1 MPFLQ
6 TATDESTKNLV
17 VCPLSL
23 SEGLRFCV
31 CNEEEAKTMK
41 KSIRT
46 LLGAALIAVTAT
58 PLLAQDLKKTVA
70 AWEERLDARIG
81 VVLRDTSSDWE
92 IAMRADERF
101 PMSSTFKS
109 LLCGAVL
116 ASVDSGQESL
126 DRRITYTA
134 DDLVTYSPV
143 TEKQLNDGLTV
154 SELCEATV
162 TLSDNT
168 AGNLLL
174 EAVGGPEGFTTFLRG
189 IGDATTRL
197 DRWET
202 ALNEGTAGD
211 PRDTSTPSAILNTLE
226 ALLLGDVL
234 KPASAAQLR
243 RWMIEDK
250 VADALIRVH
259 IPDGWVIGDKTG
271 AGGNGSRAIIAF
283 IQPETDAL
291 YFAAI
296 YLTESDADFA
306 LRNQVVSEIGQAMIA
321 EIEAR

>member
-1 MPFLQ
+1 MKAYVRAL
-6 TATDESTKNLV
+6 
-17 VCPLSL
+17 LS
-23 SEGLRFCV
+23 
-31 CNEEEAKTMK
+31 
-41 KSIRT
+41 
-46 LLGAALIAVTAT
+46 AALIAGTAT
-58 PLLAQDLKKTVA
+58 PLLAQDLQATVS

-81 VVLRDTSSDWE
+81 VVLRDASSDWE

-116 ASVDSGQESL
+116 ARVDAGQENL

-143 TEKQLNDGLTV
+143 TEEHLDDGLTV

-162 TLSDNT
+162 TFSDNT

-174 EAVGGPEGFTTFLRG
+174 EAVGGPEGLTTFLRG
-189 IGDATTRL
+189 IGDETTRL

-202 ALNEGTAGD
+202 ALNEGAVGD

-226 ALLLGDVL
+226 TLLLGDVL
-234 KPASAAQLR
+234 TPASAAQLR
-243 RWMIEDK
+243 QWMIDDA
-250 VADALIRVH
+250 VADTLIRAH
-259 IPDGWVIGDKTG
+259 LPDGWVIGDKTG

-283 IQPETDAL
+283 IQPEAGVH

-296 YLTESDADFA
+296 YITESDADFA

-321 EIEAR
+321 EINAR

>member
-1 MPFLQ
+1 MKTYIL
-6 TATDESTKNLV
+6 AV
-17 VCPLSL
+17 LS
-23 SEGLRFCV
+23 
-31 CNEEEAKTMK
+31 
-41 KSIRT
+41 
-46 LLGAALIAVTAT
+46 AALITGNAA
-58 PLLAQDLKKTVA
+58 PLWAQDLQNTVA
-70 AWEERLDARIG
+70 DWEERLNARIG

-92 IAMRADERF
+92 ISMRAEERF

-116 ASVDSGQESL
+116 SRVDAGQEDL
-126 DRRITYTA
+126 DRRVTYA
-134 DDLVTYSPV
+134 EGDLVAYSPV
-143 TEKQLNDGLTV
+143 TEQHLDNGLTV
-154 SELCEATV
+154 GELCEATV

-174 EAVGGPEGFTTFLRG
+174 DTVGGPEGLTNFLRD
-189 IGDATTRL
+189 IGDQTTRL

-202 ALNEGTAGD
+202 ALNEAAPGD

-226 ALLLGDVL
+226 TLLLGDVL
-234 KPASAAQLR
+234 EPATAAQLR
-243 RWMIEDK
+243 QWMIDDQ
-250 VADALIRVH
+250 VADALIRAH
-259 IPDGWVIGDKTG
+259 LPEGWVIGDKTG

-283 IQPETDAL
+283 IEPEADVN

-321 EIEAR
+321 EINAR